1 MNEKAEK
8 GAKELEQIEKE
19 ALEIAHEED
28 QRWRDVHASIVEEI
42 RVTKAD
48 FEKDRTLARDLTS
61 QIVASRRDED
71 KAALASDEAVAHGLS
86 KLRKE
91 KGSDLS
97 ALLEEPYFARVVTE
111 ENGRKV
117 EFRLGTASFPTQR
130 IIDWR
135 KAPISK
141 LYYDYK
147 EGDDFGETI
156 QGVDREGVIKIR
168 RGFSGVEN
176 ELHRIETSK
185 GIIVNTHPGWK
196 FTPKE
201 QALSRTE
208 EHDGHLPSI
217 LSLITAEQFGLITR
231 DVAKPIVIQGIAGS
245 GKTTVALHRLAW
257 LLHEDNSDAVPERC
271 LVVMHNRSL
280 KAYVENTLPELKIKN
295 VPIRTYTEWAA
306 TLTDE
311 LIGSRPKAILNR
323 SREIELFKSSSFI
336 LNKLHEYVSQHPHQP
351 QTSFVDDLFNF
362 YRSLLSQDILWR
374 GWDKIKIELKQQID
388 RKQTDLQDDSLLLH
402 LVYAENGYYPSRSEK
417 SLAQCD
423 HIMIDEAQ
431 DFGLVE
437 IRALLNAL
445 NEKGTVSIVG
455 DTAQRIV
462 SGRDFGSWE
471 ELLRDAGFADT
482 TPIQLTV
489 SYRSTQEIMTLAAKV
504 RGTALTKIELFSSGR
519 HGPAPTWT
527 RAETPQVLPN
537 RVGQWVAAR
546 LKDSSKSLSAII
558 CRYPKQA
565 QELVDQLR
573 KLGFSS
579 VRLGH
584 RDQFDFS
591 PGVVVTNVHQVKGLE
606 FRNVLIIEPTENH
619 YPTPD
624 PNNPATHEGQNLLYV
639 AITRAEVR
647 LDFIGSEK
655 MTALLPRLNA

>member
-1 MNEKAEK
+1 MP
-8 GAKELEQIEKE
+8 EQNQVITPPDLLEKE
-19 ALEIAHEED
+19 ALDIAQEED
-28 QRWRDVHASIVEEI
+28 ARWRQVHAAIVEEI
-42 RVTKAD
+42 RVTKED
-48 FEKDRTLARDLTS
+48 FEKDRTTARDLTS

-111 ENGRKV
+111 EENRTV
-117 EFRLGTASFPTQR
+117 EFRLGTASFPAQR

-185 GIIVNTHPGWK
+185 GIVVNTHPGWK

-201 QALSRTE
+201 QALSRTD
-208 EHDGHLPSI
+208 EHDAHLPSI
-217 LSLITAEQFGLITR
+217 LSLITPEQFGLITR
-231 DVAKPIVIQGIAGS
+231 DIQKPIVIQGIAGS
-245 GKTTVALHRLAW
+245 GKTTVGLHRLAW
-257 LLHEDNSDAVPERC
+257 LLHEDNSDASAERC

-295 VPIRTYTEWAA
+295 VPIRTYTEWAS

-311 LIGSRPKAILNR
+311 LVGARPRAIMNR
-323 SREIELFKSSSFI
+323 SRETELFKSSSFI
-336 LNKLHEYVSQHPHQP
+336 LNKLHDYVSQNPHNPAQ
-351 QTSFVDDLFNF
+351 SYVEELFSF
-362 YRSLLSQDILWR
+362 YRNLLTQDLLWK
-374 GWDKIKIELKQQID
+374 GWDKVKVELKQQVD

-402 LVYAENGYYPSRSEK
+402 LVYAENGYYPSATIK

-455 DTAQRIV
+455 DTAQKIV

-489 SYRSTQEIMTLAAKV
+489 SYRSTQEIMSLAAKV
-504 RGTALTKIELFSSGR
+504 RGTALTKNELLSSGR

-527 RAETPQVLPN
+527 RTENPQVLPN
-537 RVGQWVAAR
+537 RIGQWVAAR
-546 LKDSSKSLSAII
+546 SKDSSKSLSAII

-573 KLGFSS
+573 KLGYTS

-591 PGVVVTNVHQVKGLE
+591 PGIVITNIHQVKGLE
-606 FRNVLIIEPTENH
+606 FRNVLIVDPSEAN
-619 YPTPD
+619 YPPPD
-624 PNNPATHEGQNLLYV
+624 PNKPGSEEGQNLLYV

-655 MTALLPRLNA
+655 QTSLLPRI